1 MQNFSLQ
8 VSKCNEVKVVKKY
21 YSTSSA
27 ASTPLITTIDSDNA
41 NPDDVMPISF
51 HSFSN

>member
-1 MQNFSLQ
+1 MQNYSLQ
-8 VSKCNEVKVVKKY
+8 VSKFYENKY

-27 ASTPLITTIDSDNA
+27 ASTPLITTVDSDA
-41 NPDDVMPISF
+41 VNPDDVMPISF

>member
-1 MQNFSLQ
+1 MQNYSLQ

-27 ASTPLITTIDSDNA
+27 ASTPLITTVDSDDA